1 MLQSLL
7 LWSEIATSMFK
18 LWCLAEEDLLS
29 RKNRYRLCDT
39 GQGLNR
45 VQVHCSLSFSLLRAS
60 EEF

>member
-18 LWCLAEEDLLS
+18 LWCLAEQDLLS
-29 RKNRYRLCDT
+29 QKNRYRLCDT

-45 VQVHCSLSFSLLRAS
+45 VQVLYLIS
-60 EEF
+60 EK